1 MADNRRVRMTKKLIK
16 DAYLELLEKRPS
28 ERISVTDICKTA
40 DVNRSTF
47 YMYYEDTIRLRQDIE
62 NDVLAQI
69 PVLTDGS
76 APVTTDRQFVALLE
90 RFFRY
95 ILDNRRMFRI
105 LFLQSDSRA
114 FNRRLM
120 EKVFEKYRTQS
131 SIKDPLLA
139 EYEYVFIVS
148 GVIGLLAAALGL
160 LGAWIEEDFP
170 ISVEKFSETVLK
182 LALMAAQIERTVQ
195 EG

>member
-76 APVTTDRQFVALLE
+76 APVTTDR

-148 GVIGLLAAALGL
+148 GVIGLL
-160 LGAWIEEDFP
+160 GAWIEEDFP

>member
-1 MADNRRVRMTKKLIK
+1 
-16 DAYLELLEKRPS
+16 
-28 ERISVTDICKTA
+28 
-40 DVNRSTF
+40 
-47 YMYYEDTIRLRQDIE
+47 
-62 NDVLAQI
+62 
-69 PVLTDGS
+69 
-76 APVTTDRQFVALLE
+76 
-90 RFFRY
+90 
-95 ILDNRRMFRI
+95 MFRI

-120 EKVFEKYRTQS
+120 EKVFEKYRAQS

-148 GVIGLLAAALGL
+148 GVIGL

>member
-1 MADNRRVRMTKKLIK
+1 
-16 DAYLELLEKRPS
+16 
-28 ERISVTDICKTA
+28 
-40 DVNRSTF
+40 
-47 YMYYEDTIRLRQDIE
+47 MYYEDTIRLRQDIE

-139 EYEYVFIVS
+139 ELRVS
-148 GVIGLLAAALGL
+148 FYRQRRDRPAGGRLKKT
-160 LGAWIEEDFP
+160 FP
-170 ISVEKFSETVLK
+170 
-182 LALMAAQIERTVQ
+182 
-195 EG
+195 

>member
-47 YMYYEDTIRLRQDIE
+47 YMYYYDTIRLRQDIE

-148 GVIGLLAAALGL
+148 GVIGLL
-160 LGAWIEEDFP
+160 GAWIEEDFP